1 MKLNNKSI
9 IELIRYLLILLYLY
23 TCFHKIVDKDVF
35 EETLSKSKLI
45 YEYKD
50 ILFYLVPL
58 SEIIVIILLI
68 PNRFLNGLYFS
79 LFLMSSFTVYLIAV
93 NNFSLYDGCS
103 CGGIFN
109 SMPYWLHV
117 TVNIFFIIIN
127 VYAIFKYQDE

>member
-1 MKLNNKSI
+1 MKLNNKNI

-50 ILFYLVPL
+50 LLFYLVPL

-79 LFLMSSFTVYLIAV
+79 LFLMSSFTIYLIAV

-117 TVNIFFIIIN
+117 TINIFFIIIN